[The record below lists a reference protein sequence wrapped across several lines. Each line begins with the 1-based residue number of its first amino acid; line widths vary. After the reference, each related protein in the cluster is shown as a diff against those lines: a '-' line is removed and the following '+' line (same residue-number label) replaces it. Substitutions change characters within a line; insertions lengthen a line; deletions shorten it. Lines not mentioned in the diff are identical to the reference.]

1 MPESVPVMTVQPISQ
16 VRWEPLKDVVYRE
29 LRDAIVAAKYPPGT
43 ALTVR
48 ATAAA
53 MGVSPMPVRSAFDR
67 LIAERAVEATSSGT
81 VRIPRMTRRRFAEL
95 VEMRTLLEG
104 QAAEAAAGRAGPAD
118 VATLR
123 SLAQR
128 LTDAVETNDSAEYL
142 VLNREFKF
150 TVYRLSG
157 SAVLVDLIERVWLQV
172 APFLHFYGAGIR
184 EQSDTDQYDAIT
196 AALAAHDGPSA
207 RAATVRDIV
216 NGAEFLLSTGE
227 FAD

>member
-1 MPESVPVMTVQPISQ
+1 MPESTAVKQPVGQ
-16 VRWEPLKDVVYRE
+16 VRWEPLKEVVYRE
-29 LRDAIVAAKYPPGT
+29 LRDAIVAAMYPPGT

-48 ATAAA
+48 ATAEA

-67 LIAERAVEATSSGT
+67 LVAERVVEASSSGT
-81 VRIPRMTRRRFAEL
+81 VRIPRMSRRRFTEL

-104 QAAEAAAGRAGPAD
+104 QAAEAAAGRAGAAD
-118 VATLR
+118 IVALR

-128 LTDAVETNDSAEYL
+128 LAEAAQTDDSAAYL
-142 VLNREFKF
+142 LLNREFKF

-157 SAVLVDLIERVWLQV
+157 SAVLVDLIERVWLQI
-172 APFLHFYGAGIR
+172 APFLHFYGAGVR
-184 EQSDTDQYDAIT
+184 EQSGTDQYDAIV
-196 AALAAHDGPSA
+196 AALAAGDGPAA

-216 NGAEFLLSTGE
+216 SGAEFLLATGE